1 MSVPIA
7 PETVTA
13 PAVLMVRLEALPLA
27 TPETVVMLI
36 GVDAPAP
43 TVNVLPS
50 ETVIAPMVIWP
61 VEAPP
66 TVESPVTETPV
77 LLSPNVMTAVPA
89 ADTVP
94 FTVTLLGAVAITPPV
109 KAIVSPPLP
118 KAKVPVFAK
127 VVVPAMLFVP
137 PLIATL

>member
-1 MSVPIA
+1 
-7 PETVTA
+7 
-13 PAVLMVRLEALPLA
+13 
-27 TPETVVMLI
+27 
-36 GVDAPAP
+36 
-43 TVNVLPS
+43 
-50 ETVIAPMVIWP
+50 
-61 VEAPP
+61 
-66 TVESPVTETPV
+66 
-77 LLSPNVMTAVPA
+77 MTAVPA

-137 PLIATL
+137 ALIATL

>member
-50 ETVIAPMVIWP
+50 ETAIAPKVI
-61 VEAPP
+61 
-66 TVESPVTETPV
+66 
-77 LLSPNVMTAVPA
+77 
-89 ADTVP
+89 
-94 FTVTLLGAVAITPPV
+94 
-109 KAIVSPPLP
+109 
-118 KAKVPVFAK
+118 
-127 VVVPAMLFVP
+127 
-137 PLIATL
+137 